1 MANQETVPVVDGVIR
16 PANTLTLTPSI
27 IDPRTGQ
34 LYAHRDMVPMVP
46 DWSVEDH
53 IGPISADERFGDIE
67 SWCEYVAYYGS
78 YKSSEFPALLTWNS
92 TGLAAVLDYHGANET
107 PGRCAW
113 KARHDFVP
121 SVQWRH
127 WSMLANGV
135 PRHQKDVLERLEDVA
150 ADIVDPDPSGLLAL
164 LRTLRATASC
174 TATTDLNPD
183 GSSSISYQRTTTVK
197 NAGPLELSMPP
208 EIKILIPVLK
218 GHVEPSGDTLGIP
231 VRYEIPVK
239 IRVSV
244 DDQARLALR
253 LSIPTAERIL
263 EDVYADRVQAAKTAL
278 GEGYMLY
285 RAADR

>member
-1 MANQETVPVVDGVIR
+1 MANQETVPVGDGAIR
-16 PANTLTLTPSI
+16 PANALTLTPSI
-27 IDPRTGQ
+27 TDPKTGQ
-34 LYAHRDMVPMVP
+34 LYVHRDMVPMLP
-46 DWSVEDH
+46 NWSVEQH
-53 IGPISADERFGDIE
+53 IPPAVADERFGDIE
-67 SWCEYVAYYGS
+67 SWCQYVERYADDDGA
-78 YKSSEFPALLTWNS
+78 FLTWNS
-92 TGLAAVLDYHGANET
+92 SGLSAILDYHLFDGT

-113 KARHDFVP
+113 KARHDFVA
-121 SVQWRH
+121 STQWRH
-127 WSMLANGV
+127 WSTLANGA
-135 PRHQKDVLERLEDVA
+135 PRQQKDVLERLEDLS

-263 EDVYADRVQAAKTAL
+263 EDVYADRVQAAKTSL
-278 GEGYMLY
+278 GSGYTLY

>member
-1 MANQETVPVVDGVIR
+1 MANQETVPVGYDAIR
-16 PANTLTLTPSI
+16 PTNALTIAPYI
-27 IDPRTGQ
+27 IDPKTGQ
-34 LYAHRDMVPMVP
+34 FYAHRDMVAMIP

-53 IGPISADERFGDIE
+53 IGPAAADERFGDIE
-67 SWCEYVAYYGS
+67 SWCQYVERYTDDDG
-78 YKSSEFPALLTWNS
+78 ALLTWNS
-92 TGLAAVLDYHGANET
+92 SGLSAILDYHLFDGT

-127 WSMLANGV
+127 WSTLANGA
-135 PRHQKDVLERLEDVA
+135 PRHQKDVLERLEDLS
-150 ADIVDPDPSGLLAL
+150 ADIVDPDAAGLLAL

-174 TATTDLNPD
+174 TAETDLNPD

-197 NAGPLELSMPP
+197 NNGPLALEMPP
-208 EIKILIPVLK
+208 EIMIRIPVLK
-218 GHVEPSGDTLGIP
+218 GHTEVNSAGIEVP
-231 VRYEIPVK
+231 VSYEIPVK

-253 LSIPTAERIL
+253 LSIPTSERIL
-263 EDVYADRVQAAKTAL
+263 EDVYSDRVQAAKTAL
-278 GEGYMLY
+278 GSEYTLY